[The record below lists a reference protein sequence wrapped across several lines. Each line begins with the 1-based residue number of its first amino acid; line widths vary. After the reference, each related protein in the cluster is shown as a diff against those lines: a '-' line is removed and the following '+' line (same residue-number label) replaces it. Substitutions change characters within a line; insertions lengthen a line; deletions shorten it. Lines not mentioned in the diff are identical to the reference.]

1 MPDLDQ
7 LRNIGVIAHIDAGKT
22 TVTERMLFYSGFS
35 HRVGEVDKG
44 TTVTDYDPEEQ
55 ERGITINAASVT
67 FPWRV
72 ESTGQEVEINLI
84 DTPGHVDF
92 TAEVERSLR
101 VLDGGVVVFSAREG
115 VEAQSETVWHQ
126 ADKYRVP
133 RIAMINKMDREGA
146 DFFGTLDEIR
156 DRLNCRPIPVNLPVG
171 AGPPHVKEA
180 FRGLVDLVAMRML
193 TFAGESKGSEI
204 VESDIPAEL
213 VEEAELWRSQMLDQ
227 LSITSDELTE
237 LLLAESPVPIELV
250 RRVLRAATIHN
261 LVVPV
266 LCGSALDG
274 IGVQPVLDAVALYLP
289 SPADVPPVEGRD
301 PKKPDVKLLRKPSPD
316 EPFCGLVFKI
326 QADRHGDLHY
336 VRIYSG
342 ELKANSR
349 VYNPGKDK
357 KENVP
362 QLWRVQ
368 ADRRTQVERATTG
381 DIIGIVGLR
390 HSVTGDTLSNAQ
402 EPILLESIAFPET
415 VISMAIEPETSTE
428 RKKLAD
434 VLEMMKRQDP
444 TFRARENEETGQ
456 TLISGMGEL
465 HLEVIKHRLLRDY
478 RLNVRVHKPRVSY
491 RETIQRAVEVTG
503 ECHRNVG
510 GQVLFAKVHIRMEP
524 FDKPSALPSGGGQL
538 ASRGPASGERKLPA
552 AKPPVEGP
560 LRPPVR
566 EEQGTS
572 AAQSPKPVVVA
583 IAPGAGLPEMFLAPV
598 VEVLSEQG
606 EGGGSLGYPLMHV
619 KITVLGGEVHETGSN
634 ELAFRYAAGD
644 AFERALREAGIVLLE
659 PIMRIEVTVPDEHLG
674 DIMGDLQQRRAII
687 TRTHTR
693 GRNTVIEAHAPLAN
707 LFGYSSAMRG
717 LSQGRATCTME
728 PHAYGPAPPEVLES
742 FM

>member
-1 MPDLDQ
+1 MPQDIHH

-22 TVTERMLFYSGFS
+22 TVTERMLFLSGFS

-67 FPWRV
+67 FPWK
-72 ESTGQEVEINLI
+72 EIEINLI

-126 ADKYRVP
+126 ADKYHVP
-133 RIAMINKMDREGA
+133 RIAFINKMDREGA

-156 DRLNCRPIPVNLPVG
+156 DRLNCKPIPISLPVG
-171 AGPPHVKEA
+171 SGPPHVTNA
-180 FRGLVDLVAMRML
+180 FRGLLDLVTMQML
-193 TFAGESKGSEI
+193 TFTAETKGAEI
-204 VESDIPAEL
+204 VTADIPAEL
-213 VEEAELWRSQMLDQ
+213 HDEAELWRAQMLDQ
-227 LSITSDELTE
+227 LSIYSDELTE
-237 LLLAESPVPIELV
+237 VMLAEQPVPPDLIHK
-250 RRVLRAATIHN
+250 VLRAATVAN
-261 LVVPV
+261 QAVPV

-274 IGVQPVLDAVALYLP
+274 IGVQPILDAVAAYLP
-289 SPADVPPVEGRD
+289 SPADVPPVEGAD
-301 PKKPDVKLLRKPSPD
+301 PKKPNVKLVRKPNAD

-336 VRIYSG
+336 VRVYSG
-342 ELKANSR
+342 VLKANSR

-362 QLWRVQ
+362 QLWRIQ
-368 ADRRTQVERATTG
+368 ADHRTQVDSASAG
-381 DIIGIVGLR
+381 DIIGVIGLR
-390 HSVTGDTLSNAQ
+390 HSVTGDTLCSAQ
-402 EPILLESIAFPET
+402 EPVLLESITFPET

-465 HLEVIKHRLLRDY
+465 HLEVIKHRLLRDF

-491 RETIQRAVEVTG
+491 RETIERAVTVTG
-503 ECHRNVG
+503 RCHRNIG
-510 GQVLFAKVHIRMEP
+510 GQMLFAEVAIRMDP
-524 FDKPSALPSGGGQL
+524 N
-538 ASRGPASGERKLPA
+538 PA
-552 AKPPVEGP
+552 
-560 LRPPVR
+560 
-566 EEQGTS
+566 
-572 AAQSPKPVVVA
+572 SPKPICVLGTVPIFVA
-583 IAPGAGLPEMFLAPV
+583 GGHKNGTVPLCDPALMSYLAVAQEIISEM
-598 VEVLSEQG
+598 G
-606 EGGGSLGYPLMHV
+606 EGGGSLGFPLMHV
-619 KITVLGGEVHETGSN
+619 KTTITGGTWSETESN

-644 AFERALREAGIVLLE
+644 AFDKALREAGVVLLE
-659 PIMRIEVTVPDEHLG
+659 PIMRLEVTVPEEHLG
-674 DIMGDLQQRRAII
+674 DIVGDLQQRRATIV
-687 TRTHTR
+687 RTHVR
-693 GRNTVIEAHAPLAN
+693 GRNTVIEAHAPLAS

-728 PHAYGPAPPEVLES
+728 PHSYGPAPPDVLQA
-742 FM
+742 FL